1 MKLFSKTLIAA
12 ALVAGFAAHGAMAAD
27 AVATVNGKA
36 IPQAYA
42 DALMAEQTA
51 KGAPDSEELRGAVRE
66 ELVRREILYQA
77 AKKAGI
83 DKKPEVAS
91 QIELAR
97 QAVVIRAYLQN
108 FVAANP
114 VTDGDVRKA
123 YDDMK
128 AKLGDV
134 EYDVSHIL
142 VADEAKARALIAK
155 IKGGAKFEDV
165 AKAESEDPG
174 SKEKGGELGWSSPGM
189 YVPAFSEA
197 MTTLKKGEMSAEPVK
212 SNFGYHIIRVN
223 DTRKLDAPEFEKI
236 APQIK
241 QRLQTQRLE
250 AHIMDQRKAAKVE

>member
-1 MKLFSKTLIAA
+1 MKLFSKNLIAA
-12 ALVAGFAAHGAMAAD
+12 LIAGLAVHGAIAAD

-51 KGAPDSEELRGAVRE
+51 KGAPDSKELRDAVRE
-66 ELVRREILYQA
+66 ELVRREILFQA

-83 DKKPEVAS
+83 DKKAEVKT

-97 QAVVIRAYLQN
+97 QAVVLRAYLQD
-108 FVAANP
+108 FVSTNP
-114 VTDGDVRKA
+114 VTDADVRKA

-128 AKLGDV
+128 NRLGDT

-142 VADEAKARALIAK
+142 VKDEAKARALIAK

-165 AKAESEDPG
+165 AKAESDDPG

-189 YVPAFSEA
+189 YVPAFSDA
-197 MTTLKKGEMSAEPVK
+197 MSKLKKGEMSEEPVK
-212 SNFGYHIIRVN
+212 SNFGYHIIRIN
-223 DTRKLDAPEFEKI
+223 DMRKLDAPEFEKI

-241 QRLQTQRLE
+241 QRLQSQRLE
-250 AHIMDQRKAAKVE
+250 KHIEEQRTAAKVQ